1 MRLCVSVA
9 NFKMHF
15 FQPQNHTDQH
25 RLLPGRPDRPNLAIR
40 FAELSARR
48 ADWFSFANVRKGKK
62 HLSVCVCV
70 CPWPILKCISFSHRT
85 TPTSTDFC
93 PVDLT
98 GQIRPSASR
107 NYLPGGPTGFPLRT
121 SAKEKSFCPC
131 ASVCVRGQFKIHHSA
146 TEPHR
151 PAQTSARST

>member
-62 HLSVCVCV
+62 LLSVCVCV

-98 GQIRPSASR
+98 GQNRSSASR

-131 ASVCVRGQFKIHHSA
+131 ASVCVRGQF
-146 TEPHR
+146 
-151 PAQTSARST
+151 